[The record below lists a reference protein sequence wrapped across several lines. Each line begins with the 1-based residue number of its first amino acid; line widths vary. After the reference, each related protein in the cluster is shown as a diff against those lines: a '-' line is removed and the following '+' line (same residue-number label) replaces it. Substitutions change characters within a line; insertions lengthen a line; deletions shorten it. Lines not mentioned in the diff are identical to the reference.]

1 MKNLNQAV
9 IFCGGLGTR
18 LRPITNSIPKPMVE
32 INKKPF
38 LWYLLDKLSSH
49 PNNIKNFV
57 LLTGYLE
64 EKIKNFFQDG
74 KQFGWKISYSSGP
87 KEWETGR
94 RLWEA
99 KEYLNEKFILCY
111 SDNFAQVSIPKIL
124 KINEQNNSSI
134 SLLIT
139 KKGIGNVKINDSNNN
154 ISYQKERNPN
164 YELVELG
171 FMICK
176 KNQVFNYFNKLNES
190 PNIDFSRILEK
201 LSIDNK
207 LSGYLIKDPYY
218 SIGDLHRLEK
228 TREYLNPKR
237 IILLDRDGVI
247 NVKAERGK
255 YITSW
260 DEFYFIDDTIQALE
274 QLALEGFRFIL
285 ISNQAG
291 ISTGD
296 ITENNLKIIHNKMI
310 EYLELKGINILD
322 IFVSTDHWQSK
333 GFRRKPNP
341 GMFFEASEKYLLRLD
356 QTFYVGDDKRDCE
369 AANKASC
376 GSILIGNNINDISC
390 SPDYR
395 SKSLTNMVPII
406 LKKFI
411 DLEDKF
417 SLQSFK

>member
-9 IFCGGLGTR
+9 ILCGGLGTR

-57 LLTGYLE
+57 LLTGYLQD
-64 EKIKNFFQDG
+64 KIKNFFKDG
-74 KQFGWKISYSSGP
+74 KQFGWQIKYCSGP
-87 KEWETGR
+87 SCWETGR
-94 RLWEA
+94 RIWEA
-99 KEYLNEKFILCY
+99 KEYLDEKFILCY

-124 KINEQNNSSI
+124 EINEKNNSSI

-139 KKGIGNVKINDSNNN
+139 KKEIGNVKIKDSSDN
-154 ISYQKERNPN
+154 IYYQKSRNQN

-176 KNQVFNYFNKLNES
+176 KNQVFSYFNQLKES
-190 PNIDFSRILEK
+190 PNIDFSKILEK

-207 LSGYLIKDPYY
+207 LSGYLIKDQYH
-218 SIGDLHRLEK
+218 SIGDLQRLEK
-228 TREYLNPKR
+228 TKKYLNPKR

-247 NVKAERGK
+247 NVKAESGK
-255 YITSW
+255 YISSW
-260 DEFYFIDDTIQALE
+260 DKFYFIEDTLQALQ
-274 QLALEGFRFIL
+274 QLALKGFKFIL

-291 ISTGD
+291 ISTGE
-296 ITENNLKIIHNKMI
+296 ITKNNLEIIHKKML
-310 EYLELKGINILD
+310 EYLNSKGINILD

-341 GMFFEASEKYLLRLD
+341 GMFFEASKKYLLRLD
-356 QTFYVGDDKRDCE
+356 QTFYVGDDPRDCQ
-369 AANKASC
+369 AAKNASC
-376 GSILIGNNINDISC
+376 GSILIGNNFKEINC
-390 SPDYR
+390 KPDYHSTR
-395 SKSLTNMVPII
+395 LKKLVPFI

-411 DLEDKF
+411 DLENKF
-417 SLQSFK
+417 NF